1 MQRIINITLKLLYF
15 KDSVLL
21 VNIKNIKIETSNL
34 NLYKSIDDIDN
45 KLNYLFNDIYIKDKS
60 YLLNF
65 SLIIAL
71 ASPNN
76 FILKGSY
83 IDKAITYR

>member
-1 MQRIINITLKLLYF
+1 MQRIINITLKLLHF

-21 VNIKNIKIETSNL
+21 VNIKNIKIEMSNL
-34 NLYKSIDDIDN
+34 NLYKSIDNIDN
-45 KLNYLFNDIYIKDKS
+45 KLNYLFNNIYIKDES
-60 YLLNF
+60 YLLDL

-71 ASPNN
+71 ASFNN

-83 IDKAITYR
+83 IDKAIIYK